1 MNDRHK
7 GKGGGEMRESRGRER
22 EKGTL
27 VSDMS
32 HLAYMEFTFSRQSLG
47 PGEQN
52 TRPCVYPGSGD
63 EIS

>member
-1 MNDRHK
+1 MTDTK
-7 GKGGGEMRESRGRER
+7 GKEVGRCQRVEGGR

-32 HLAYMEFTFSRQSLG
+32 DLVYMKFTFSHQSLG